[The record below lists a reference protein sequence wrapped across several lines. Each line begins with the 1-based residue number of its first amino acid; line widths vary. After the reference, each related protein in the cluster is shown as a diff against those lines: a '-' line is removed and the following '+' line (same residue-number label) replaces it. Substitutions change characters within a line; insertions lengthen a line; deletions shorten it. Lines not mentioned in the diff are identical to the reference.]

1 MSASMPAQR
10 AELIRRMAGGDRDA
24 FAAFYDV
31 YAPLAFGVIR
41 RIVRSAA
48 EAEEVLQDVFWEIW
62 SSAAEYDPARGS
74 PEAWVVMRAR
84 SRGIDRARSMRRRSE
99 MHDASH
105 AASPP
110 PEPAAN
116 PAVQSEARD
125 AVRDLLDRL
134 PANQRDVIELAFF
147 QGLTQTEIAARV
159 RQPLGTVK
167 TRMRLGL
174 QKLREILGGRV

>member
-1 MSASMPAQR
+1 MPAQG

-24 FAAFYDV
+24 FAAFYDA
-31 YAPLAFGVIR
+31 YASLAFGLIR

-84 SRGIDRARSMRRRSE
+84 SRGIDRARSMRRRGE
-99 MHDASH
+99 MHSASQ
-105 AASPP
+105 AASLPP
-110 PEPAAN
+110 PPVDN
-116 PAVQSEARD
+116 PAVRAEARG
-125 AVRDLLDRL
+125 VVHDLLSRL
-134 PANQRDVIELAFF
+134 PANQQEVIELAFF
-147 QGLTQTEIAARV
+147 EGLTQTEIAARV

-174 QKLREILGGRV
+174 QKLREILGDRA